1 LRCDP
6 RLSTPPGR
14 VTPITLHA
22 AQTREGGDVGFSI
35 RLAPGLRISASSRGL
50 RTSIGPRSARLHLG
64 AGAPGFS
71 TGAGPVSFYTS
82 LGAGR
87 GRRRPSATAY
97 QRQLAAQATL
107 TANLERVQHARMLAE
122 SFQRLLNLHRV
133 DFPPARPPFAPAPAQ
148 PDRKAIHR
156 HYLREALVG
165 IGRWSFGERREAKS
179 RAQEWTE
186 VEAQRQWTEACQE
199 RADLQAHLDKRWQL
213 LCANHPDV
221 VRETLEEAFEDNEAP
236 SAAAGVEA
244 GEATLVVLVPT
255 VDGAVPDQM
264 PTTTRAGNL
273 TLRDLSQSDR
283 ADYYKLYVCGQAL
296 VTVREAFAVAP
307 AYARPG
313 WSCCAPTTRT
323 PTAGSGCRACWRP
336 GSPGLR
342 WTGCT
347 GTPPTPPASS
357 TTSPPTGSSTR
368 LAARR
373 R

>member
-1 LRCDP
+1 M
-6 RLSTPPGR
+6 
-14 VTPITLHA
+14 
-22 AQTREGGDVGFSI
+22 GFSI

-107 TANLERVQHARMLAE
+107 TANLERAQHARMLAE

-133 DFPPARPPFAPAPAQ
+133 DFPPARAPFAPAPAQ
-148 PDRKAIHR
+148 PDRAAIHR
-156 HYLREALVG
+156 HYLREALAG

-186 VEAQRQWTEACQE
+186 AEARRQWTEACQE
-199 RADLQAHLDKRWQL
+199 RADLQAQLDKRWQL

-307 AYARPG
+307 
-313 WSCCAPTTRT
+313 
-323 PTAGSGCRACWRP
+323 
-336 GSPGLR
+336 GLR
-342 WTGCT
+342 AARVVVLRPDDPDAYGRQRLSCL
-347 GTPPTPPASS
+347 
-357 TTSPPTGSSTR
+357 
-368 LAARR
+368 LAARFSR
-373 R
+373 SSLDGVHWDTADAARIVNDVSTDRLLNQAGRTKALTAIDLTDEPELAALIDAVDLDDLSRAPS